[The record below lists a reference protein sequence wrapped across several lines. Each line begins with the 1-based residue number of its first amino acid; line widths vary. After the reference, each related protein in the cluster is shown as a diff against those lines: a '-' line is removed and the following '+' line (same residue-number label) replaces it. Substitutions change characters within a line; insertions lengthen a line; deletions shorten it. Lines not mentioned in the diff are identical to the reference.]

1 MWVHV
6 TLDGTSLRLRYLSRC
21 VYVINQ
27 ARTDTVT
34 LRGLADTIVTR
45 SWHECLVELVRS
57 ESIGCVVDVVGGY
70 NVRPD

>member
-6 TLDGTSLRLRYLSRC
+6 TLDGTSFRLRYLSRC

-34 LRGLADTIVTR
+34 LRALADTLVAR

-57 ESIGCVVDVVGGY
+57 ESIGSM
-70 NVRPD
+70 RA